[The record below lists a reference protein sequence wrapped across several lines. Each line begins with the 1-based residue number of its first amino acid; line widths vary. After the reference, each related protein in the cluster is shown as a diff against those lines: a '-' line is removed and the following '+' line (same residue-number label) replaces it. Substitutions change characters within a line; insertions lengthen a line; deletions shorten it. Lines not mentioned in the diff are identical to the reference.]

1 MVARCGSSQRRRRFT
16 SEAVLV
22 QEERILTW
30 AMDAQADPASPSR
43 TVERTG
49 LDVLQAD
56 AAASVA
62 GDDRLVLVVGPAG
75 AGKTRMLA
83 AAVNDLHAQRRAV
96 FGVAPTAKAARVLER
111 DTGMRADTVAKLLH
125 EWQRPDRPPLPEYRL
140 GSGTTLVV
148 DEAGM
153 VSTPAL
159 HQLVSL
165 AEANQWRLVL
175 VGDDR
180 QLQAVGRGG
189 LFAEL
194 CANGRVDQLE
204 RLHRFKHDWEAA
216 ASLQLRSGDPR
227 ALDAYEAHDRI
238 IPGTLDD
245 HLAAIGRH
253 RGSNT
258 TQRGVTVALVA
269 STNDHVDAIN
279 HAVQAARV
287 AAGQLNP
294 DIAAAIAGGECAHVG
309 DVVAT
314 RRNDR
319 TLITSAGEPVRNRE
333 TWTVTAIGTDGSL
346 TVTREQ
352 GHGTVTLPA
361 DYAHNHVRLGY
372 AATEHG
378 YQSDTV
384 DHSLALVSAVT
395 TRRGLYVAATRGRDQ
410 NLLCVVTDS
419 HRRRRSQRHPRDDP
433 RLRPRRHPRR
443 HPTPHPRPPT
453 TGRGVRDNR
462 RADGALC
469 RPRVVRTTPLRTTPR
484 AQGRRAGSD
493 GQLRLSGLVLRPRPP
508 RRDATSPVSRQR
520 PRRLVSNSPPPRDA
534 PIRPGGSTPTH
545 SAASTRPACAGDGPL
560 ATNSPPPKCAASA
573 PSNTSNTPGTAPA
586 LTSTSTT
593 RRGHASTRHKR
604 RSIATTPGFG
614 SAAPSTRSR
623 SCDDRSK
630 PSSCGIDGPAATP
643 STSSNSA
650 TPSHSSPATVAETST
665 PTSSEHSAKRHSTGP
680 TIAGID
686 LPTRG
691 RHTRTLERAGPGLD
705 L

>member
-1 MVARCGSSQRRRRFT
+1 MLKPNRRHRR
-16 SEAVLV
+16 A
-22 QEERILTW
+22 
-30 AMDAQADPASPSR
+30 PSIAA
-43 TVERTG
+43 G

-83 AAVNDLHAQRRAV
+83 AAVDDLHAQRRAV

-140 GSGTTLVV
+140 GRGATLVV

-175 VGDDR
+175 VGDHR

-194 CANGRVDQLE
+194 CANGQVDELE
-204 RLHRFKHDWEAA
+204 RLHRFTHHWEAA

-245 HLAAIGRH
+245 HLAAIGEC
-253 RGSNT
+253 GSSITRAASPSPSSPPRMIMSTPST
-258 TQRGVTVALVA
+258 TPSKPPESPPDSSTRTSSRRSPAESALTSA
-269 STNDHVDAIN
+269 TLSPP
-279 HAVQAARV
+279 AATT
-287 AAGQLNP
+287 AP
-294 DIAAAIAGGECAHVG
+294 S
-309 DVVAT
+309 
-314 RRNDR
+314 
-319 TLITSAGEPVRNRE
+319 ITSAGEPVRNRE

-361 DYAHNHVRLGY
+361 DYAHDHVRLGY

-384 DHSLALVSAVT
+384 DHSVSLVSAVT
-395 TRRGLYVAATRGRDQ
+395 TRRGLYVAATRGRDE

-419 HRRRRSQRHPRDDP
+419 DRRRRSQRHPRNDS

-453 TGRGVRDNR
+453 TGRG
-462 RADGALC
+462 G
-469 RPRVVRTTPLRTTPR
+469 
-484 AQGRRAGSD
+484 
-493 GQLRLSGLVLRPRPP
+493 
-508 RRDATSPVSRQR
+508 
-520 PRRLVSNSPPPRDA
+520 
-534 PIRPGGSTPTH
+534 
-545 SAASTRPACAGDGPL
+545 
-560 ATNSPPPKCAASA
+560 
-573 PSNTSNTPGTAPA
+573 
-586 LTSTSTT
+586 
-593 RRGHASTRHKR
+593 
-604 RSIATTPGFG
+604 
-614 SAAPSTRSR
+614 
-623 SCDDRSK
+623 
-630 PSSCGIDGPAATP
+630 AATAVADAGRCDVP
-643 STSSNSA
+643 EWFEPLLSELRRELK
-650 TPSHSSPATVAETST
+650 VAEQAVTDS
-665 PTSSEHSAKRHSTGP
+665 
-680 TIAGID
+680 
-686 LPTRG
+686 
-691 RHTRTLERAGPGLD
+691 
-705 L
+705 

>member
-1 MVARCGSSQRRRRFT
+1 M
-16 SEAVLV
+16 LV
-22 QEERILTW
+22 EEERILTW
-30 AMDAQADPASPSR
+30 AIDAQADPASPSR
-43 TVERTG
+43 TVDRTG

-83 AAVNDLHAQRRAV
+83 AAVADLHAQRRAV

-140 GSGTTLVV
+140 GSGTTVVV

-153 VSTPAL
+153 LSTPAL

-204 RLHRFKHDWEAA
+204 RLHRFIHDWEAA
-216 ASLQLRSGDPR
+216 ASLQLRSGDPG

-245 HLAAIGRH
+245 HLAAMADTWIEH
-253 RGSNT
+253 Q
-258 TQRGVTVALVA
+258 QRGETVALVA

-279 HAVQAARV
+279 QAVHVARI
-287 AAGQLNP
+287 AAGHLNP
-294 DIAAAIAGGECAHVG
+294 TSRRRSPAENALTSATSSPPAATTAPS
-309 DVVAT
+309 
-314 RRNDR
+314 
-319 TLITSAGEPVRNRE
+319 ITSAGEPVRNRE

-361 DYAHNHVRLGY
+361 DYAHDHVRLGY

-410 NLLCVVTDS
+410 NLLCVVTDTTDVAEA
-419 HRRRRSQRHPRDDP
+419 RDTLETILAFD
-433 RLRPRRHPRR
+433 
-443 HPTPHPRPPT
+443 
-453 TGRGVRDNR
+453 
-462 RADGALC
+462 RADIPAVTQRRTLADQQPAEAWRQPSAAGRC
-469 RPRVVRTTPLRTTPR
+469 VVPEWFEPLLSELR
-484 AQGRRAGSD
+484 GELNGCRAGSD
-493 GQLRLSGLVLRPRPP
+493 GREAERARLAASATAA
-508 RRDATSPVSRQR
+508 RRDLARIEAATGPAREQLAAATGR
-520 PRRLVSNSPPPRDA
+520 ADQARWQHTDA
-534 PIRPGGSTPTH
+534 QA
-545 SAASTRPACAGDGPL
+545 SARYDRVCAGDGPL
-560 ATNSPPPKCAASA
+560 ATSSPPPKRAVSL
-573 PSNTSNTPGTAPA
+573 PSNTCNAPSTAPA

-593 RRGHASTRHKR
+593 RRGHAASEAHTALDRHDTRVWLRHSLDRVAGPATTGRSTRAVE
-604 RSIATTPGFG
+604 SM
-614 SAAPSTRSR
+614 
-623 SCDDRSK
+623 
-630 PSSCGIDGPAATP
+630 GP
-643 STSSNSA
+643 
-650 TPSHSSPATVAETST
+650 
-665 PTSSEHSAKRHSTGP
+665 R
-680 TIAGID
+680 
-686 LPTRG
+686 
-691 RHTRTLERAGPGLD
+691 
-705 L
+705 